1 MAKTIHF
8 YDDNDI
14 KKRIIDFYRETGYAA
29 NGQFRDFVESELVTK
44 ISTSGA
50 GTVTDTSELT
60 NWLASIIQWSIE
72 EPPPERPQ
80 MYHKFL

>member
-8 YDDNDI
+8 DDDNDTI
-14 KKRIIDFYRETGYAA
+14 TRILDYYEELGYAN
-29 NGQFRDFVESELVTK
+29 NGAFRDFVESELVTK

-60 NWLASIIQWSIE
+60 NWLASIIQQAIE
-72 EPPPERPQ
+72 EPPPERP
-80 MYHKFL
+80 

>member
-8 YDDNDI
+8 NDDNDAI
-14 KKRIIDFYRETGYAA
+14 TKILDYYEELGYVN

-60 NWLASIIQWSIE
+60 NWLASIIQQAIE
-72 EPPPERPQ
+72 EPPPERP
-80 MYHKFL
+80 